1 MFKEIFTTKRICR
14 AGVIAAL
21 YVALCYA
28 FMPVA
33 YGGILQ
39 IRPAEA
45 LCILPLFFPE
55 AVPALYIGCMLANL
69 TSPMLIY
76 DVFLGSLATLVAA
89 TLTGIVGYLM
99 RNKDSVGAHVAKIGI
114 GGFFP
119 VVANAFIIPLII
131 GAISVSMAWAD
142 GSYDLVYGLENV
154 GGEVDGGTTYIER
167 FGDFPW
173 WIYVVAVPI
182 GLYLGFSQVIPGLSA
197 TAFLMLIGFFRPL
210 VESVSVTYWSTYP
223 QIFAFY
229 VIMGISLIAGFILT
243 SKLMTV
249 LFKWNRNLVYRVI
262 IGMSIGSILA
272 MFLNPDALG
281 IYVSWATSDGL
292 STLMIVDIALVVP
305 LMVGGY
311 FSSNL
316 LVKYGDKHK

>member
-99 RNKDSVGAHVAKIGI
+99 RNKDSVGAHVARIGI

-131 GAISVSMAWAD
+131 VF
-142 GSYDLVYGLENV
+142 LC
-154 GGEVDGGTTYIER
+154 
-167 FGDFPW
+167 GD
-173 WIYVVAVPI
+173 
-182 GLYLGFSQVIPGLSA
+182 LSA
-197 TAFLMLIGFFRPL
+197 TELLGWG
-210 VESVSVTYWSTYP
+210 ESTVTFAYW
-223 QIFAFY
+223 ANC
-229 VIMGISLIAGFILT
+229 ISLLITEA
-243 SKLMTV
+243 V
-249 LFKWNRNLVYRVI
+249 WVY
-262 IGMSIGSILA
+262 
-272 MFLNPDALG
+272 ALG
-281 IYVSWATSDGL
+281 TPVYFFVLRMRKRGVKVFLDGKKKPLNVSAEAKQ
-292 STLMIVDIALVVP
+292 I
-305 LMVGGY
+305 
-311 FSSNL
+311 
-316 LVKYGDKHK
+316 